1 MASSSAPKAAPSMK
15 KQSAGEETR
24 NRILDAA
31 EQVFS
36 EKGFAS
42 TGTREI
48 ARLAGI
54 DKFAIFYHFKN
65 KEALY
70 REVIERSFSQM
81 TRFIDQLFPR
91 EILSADELERT
102 FERLLEYL
110 GQHTA
115 ILKIMQRESLDR
127 TNVDISEIFQKYF
140 KPLFR
145 KGIQFTERGK
155 RNDVFH
161 QDLNS
166 RQFIASLYTMIM
178 SYYTDGAMIGLLLG
192 EDALSRKMIRERK
205 TLLAKFVVDNLV
217 QEVKP

>member
-24 NRILDAA
+24 TRILDAA

-36 EKGFAS
+36 ERGFAS

-65 KEALY
+65 KAALY

-91 EILSADELERT
+91 EIQSADELERT

-155 RNDVFH
+155 RNDLFH
-161 QDLNS
+161 QGLNS
-166 RQFIASLYTMIM
+166 RQFIASLYAMIM